1 MMITTK
7 GIFVFTLGLILG
19 SVIVLLF
26 VSLLLVSTSVYPGN
40 YLLSNDSLMI
50 DMNLIRIYSQI
61 LIASSIFF
69 FGVIYYLK
77 NDSNGSK

>member
-1 MMITTK
+1 MIITSK
-7 GIFVFTLGLILG
+7 RIFVFVFGFILG

-26 VSLLLVSTSVYPGN
+26 VSLLLESTSVPPSN
-40 YLLSNDSLMI
+40 YLLTNDSFMI
-50 DMNLIRIYSQI
+50 DMNLMSIYSQI

-77 NDSNGSK
+77 NDSNR